1 MLFKLY
7 AYNNEIGERQEMTD
21 LSKMEEVIFVLKYY
35 GRVLRSDSSCD

>member
-21 LSKMEEVIFVLKYY
+21 LSKMEESFLF
-35 GRVLRSDSSCD
+35 LNTMEEC